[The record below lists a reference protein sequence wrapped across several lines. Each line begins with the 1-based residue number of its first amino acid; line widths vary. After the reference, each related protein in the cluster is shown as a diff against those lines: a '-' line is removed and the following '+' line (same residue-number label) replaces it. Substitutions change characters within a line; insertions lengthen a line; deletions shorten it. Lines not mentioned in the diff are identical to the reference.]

1 MGVNVLTCDNNA
13 QIYNLSDWNR
23 RQLNK
28 KLVEDYPF
36 LLPRILSTDTISDDY
51 DYQYTL
57 FDDIPSGW
65 REDFG
70 VEMCEE
76 MKKVLEK
83 YNMLKNYR
91 IFQIKEKFGEL
102 RIYGNWGNEEFD
114 AVIKK
119 YTDYSKT
126 ICYRC
131 GNMATH
137 FDLLWRLCPVCS
149 NCIDELQKSF
159 ETVDNAEFIPFTF
172 FNEGIKAGKGAKQI
186 YEEYRKLYSK

>member
-1 MGVNVLTCDNNA
+1 MLTWDVET
-13 QIYNLSDWNR
+13 QTYNLPDWHR

-28 KLVEDYPF
+28 KLLQDYPF
-36 LLPRILSTDTISDDY
+36 LLPRLLTTGNIPDDY

-57 FDDIPSGW
+57 LDDIPSGW
-65 REDFG
+65 QEEFG
-70 VEMCEE
+70 IEMCEE

-83 YNMLKNYR
+83 YDMLKDYR

-119 YTDYSKT
+119 YTDYSK
-126 ICYRC
+126 IVCYRC
-131 GNMATH
+131 GDKATH

-149 NCIDELQKSF
+149 SCIDELQKDF
-159 ETVDNAEFIPFTF
+159 ENVDKSEFIPITF
-172 FNEGIKAGKGAKQI
+172 FNEGIEAGKGAKQI
-186 YEEYRKLYSK
+186 YEEYRELHSK